1 MNKQSFERKDAFP
14 GIKIK
19 GKSMTRP
26 VPLKTIRQML
36 GDSVRSGIPLNLYDQ
51 NGEDVSDEMLEEM
64 YFDPTLDK
72 VEVEILSAD
81 VKAEINKY
89 YNDSSKLDKTDKG
102 DVSGDDAGSSDVVPD
117 ADDSKS
123 TAYVSK

>member
-1 MNKQSFERKDAFP
+1 MNKQSFERKEPFP
-14 GIKIK
+14 GVKIP

-26 VPLKTIRQML
+26 TPLKSIRQML
-36 GDSVRSGIPLNLYDQ
+36 GESIRSGIPLNLYDQ

-89 YNDSSKLDKTDKG
+89 YNDSLKSDKTDNG
-102 DVSGDDAGSSDVVPD
+102 DVSGDNAGPSDVKSDADAG
-117 ADDSKS
+117 KS
-123 TAYVSK
+123 TE

>member
-14 GIKIK
+14 GVKIQ

-26 VPLKTIRQML
+26 TPLKSIRQML
-36 GDSVRSGIPLNLYDQ
+36 GDSIRSGIPLNLYDQ
-51 NGEDVSDEMLEEM
+51 NGEDVSDEMLEVM

-81 VKAEINKY
+81 VKSEIKKY
-89 YNDSSKLDKTDKG
+89 YNDSPKLDETDNS
-102 DVSGDDAGSSDVVPD
+102 DVSGDNAGSPEVVQD
-117 ADDSKS
+117 ADASKS
-123 TAYVSK
+123 TE

>member
-26 VPLKTIRQML
+26 TPLKSIRQML
-36 GDSVRSGIPLNLYDQ
+36 GDSIRSGIPLNLYVH
-51 NGEDVSDEMLEEM
+51 NGVDVSDEMLEEM

-81 VKAEINKY
+81 VKAEINKF
-89 YNDSSKLDKTDKG
+89 YNDSSKSDETDKG
-102 DVSGDDAGSSDVVPD
+102 DVSGDDSGSSDVKPD
-117 ADDSKS
+117 ADDSK
-123 TAYVSK
+123 